1 MKTFKFFIFS
11 AILFCLGNQNVSAS
25 IPLPSFSSTQ
35 ILITDYGATT
45 SSTDNATAINN
56 AITAASA
63 ISGGATVVFPAGTFL
78 SGPIT
83 MKSNVNLYL
92 ASGDT
97 LRILPYGSGNGTVSG
112 TYPNNGTTDQYS
124 PFIFGQNLSNI
135 AVSGSGVIDGQG
147 SAWWTA
153 YESNSSMKRP
163 CLIRFKA
170 CSTVLVTGITLMNS
184 PGVNLTMGQSSSMG
198 YNATISYLT
207 ITAPSTSPNTDAIDT
222 WYWNGIYIHDCNLS
236 EGDDNIAMDS
246 YSQNVTIK
254 HCTFGTGHGLSV
266 GSYATGVNNIY
277 ADSCTFTGTTNG
289 IRLKSNIDR
298 GGSDSTFVYSN
309 MTMTNVTYPFY
320 ITSWYDDEPYPA
332 SSQASSTV
340 TSTTP
345 VWKNITFKNITVN
358 NSTYGGIIYG
368 RPEAYVQNITFDNVT
383 INATSRG
390 MVVNYVSN
398 MNFTNC
404 SSLTIPSG
412 KGNPFLTS
420 TSSTSSSTNVPYDA
434 DISGINIST
443 GASTS
448 CDIIKS
454 TLDATTCTSAS
465 GAASP
470 WYFSGGYS
478 ISNASSKT
486 YATASPY
493 IKYSS
498 GVHYT
503 VSLPDTIAVDSVK
516 FIGYDNYADGNS
528 YLSEVNGT
536 TFSSTQYVFPARPS
550 SSTYTLSN
558 QTVYLSNVKGSFT
571 FTVSGYQICSQ
582 IVIYAHSAA
591 ASSGINEVTS
601 DSLDPNGLTDVYSV
615 TGQLIKRNIVRSDA
629 ENNLPNG
636 IYIIDRQKVIVN
648 K

>member
-1 MKTFKFFIFS
+1 MKALKNIFFC
-11 AILFCLGNQNVSAS
+11 AILFCISNQNVDAS
-25 IPLPSFSSTQ
+25 IPLPNIPSTQ
-35 ILITDYGATT
+35 FLITDYGATT
-45 SSTDNATAINN
+45 SSTDNATAINA
-56 AITAASA
+56 AITAANKA
-63 ISGGATVVFPAGTFL
+63 GGGMVVLPAGIFL

-112 TYPNNGTTDQYS
+112 TYPNNGTTDQYA

-153 YESNSSMKRP
+153 YASNSNMKRP

-170 CSTVLVTGITLMNS
+170 CNTVLVTGITLMNS
-184 PGVNLTMGQSSSMG
+184 PGVHLTMGQSSSMG
-198 YNATISYLT
+198 SNATISYLT
-207 ITAPSTSPNTDAIDT
+207 ILAPASSPNTDAIDT
-222 WYWNGIYIHDCNLS
+222 WYWNGIYIHDCYLS

-266 GSYATGVNNIY
+266 GSYATGVNNVF

-298 GGSDSTFVYSN
+298 GGNDSTFVYTN
-309 MTMTNVTYPFY
+309 MTMTNVTLPFY
-320 ITSWYDDEPYPA
+320 ITSWYDKEPYPA
-332 SSQASSTV
+332 SSQATSTV

-345 VWKNITFKNITVN
+345 IWRNIIFKNITVN
-358 NSTYGGIIYG
+358 NATYGGIIYG

-383 INATSRG
+383 IDATSRG

-398 MNFTNC
+398 MKFINC

-420 TSSTSSSTNVPYDA
+420 TSSTSSSTNKPYNA
-434 DISGINIST
+434 DISGINLST

-448 CDIIKS
+448 C
-454 TLDATTCTSAS
+454 
-465 GAASP
+465 
-470 WYFSGGYS
+470 
-478 ISNASSKT
+478 
-486 YATASPY
+486 
-493 IKYSS
+493 
-498 GVHYT
+498 
-503 VSLPDTIAVDSVK
+503 
-516 FIGYDNYADGNS
+516 
-528 YLSEVNGT
+528 
-536 TFSSTQYVFPARPS
+536 
-550 SSTYTLSN
+550 
-558 QTVYLSNVKGSFT
+558 
-571 FTVSGYQICSQ
+571 
-582 IVIYAHSAA
+582 
-591 ASSGINEVTS
+591 SSGIEEVTANQN
-601 DSLDPNGLTDVYSV
+601 LDPDGLTEVYSI
-615 TGQLIKRNIVRSDA
+615 TGQLIKKNVVRHDA
-629 ENNLPNG
+629 ERNLPNG
-636 IYIIDRQKVIVN
+636 IYIIDHQKVIVN